1 MKRKIK
7 NQIHNGTIYASI
19 GFAFIAPFV
28 SHYFAGNENFGVT
41 ILVTLA
47 AGAYLSLVAKVN
59 E

>member
-1 MKRKIK
+1 MKRIK
-7 NQIHNGTIYASI
+7 NQLHNGAIYTSV
-19 GFAFIAPFV
+19 GFAFLAPFV
-28 SHYFAGNENFGVT
+28 SHYFAGNENFGIT